1 MFCLFQF
8 ELLLCTQTDDDEAI
22 HVVNR
27 FRKKYPYV
35 DCSLFTGKSFCEH
48 I

>member
-8 ELLLCTQTDDDEAI
+8 ELLMCTQTDDDEAI

-27 FRKKYPYV
+27 FRKKYPHEL
-35 DCSLFTGKSFCEH
+35 DFQTTGAISAYH
-48 I
+48 H